1 MIVEPLFFNPIGAS
15 VTSELIVCLFLSLAL
30 AVASLMVIHLRRQ
43 RRGLQDVLHRVLN
56 KEFYDAEDDGDPKP
70 DLDSDDGRKRLRS
83 RRPHA

>member
-1 MIVEPLFFNPIGAS
+1 MIVEPLFFNSIGAS
-15 VTSELIVCLFLSLAL
+15 VTSALIVCLFLSLAL
-30 AVASLMVIHLRRQ
+30 AVASLIVIQLRRP

-56 KEFYDAEDDGDPKP
+56 KEFYDAEDDGDQKP